1 MTIKKLRDWNL
12 RNKIILHVGVIG
24 ILTTLFLS
32 YFCSQTQRR
41 IIQATSRKKS
51 ELLTHTIQG
60 SISEAMKKGQSEEI
74 QIILDNISHIQDIQ
88 SIRILNPEG
97 KILRST
103 FSREAGMEIDD
114 TSKKNLAAFLEKKET
129 KSGFPSKRQTF
140 LQQYG
145 LILNT
150 QDCHSCHDPQIEING
165 VLEVSLDYS
174 PVVSILKRNKI
185 RGILISLTALILLT
199 FVILRLFEK
208 LINKPLSRLKKRMR
222 ELEDGDLKSQVP
234 VVKADEIGGL
244 AASFNTMITRVEEA
258 NIRIEELHAQRMEKA
273 EHLASLGEIAAG
285 LAHEI
290 KNPLAGIKGALEI
303 IYKRTDAAD
312 TNKEVFNE
320 MLIQID
326 RINQIIKDLMLYA
339 KPKELNIRPVS
350 LEECIENA
358 IRLAKLQVK
367 NKKIEFSF
375 QNSDKIP
382 PALVDGDK
390 IQEVLLNLMLNSM
403 AAIETEGNISVG
415 LFTSDAKTLKIT
427 VSDNGKGIKEDLV
440 AQIFQPFFTT
450 KSDGTGLGLSICQKT
465 IAAHGGT
472 IDVKS
477 HAGQGTTFTIFL
489 PIHSSSE

>member
-1 MTIKKLRDWNL
+1 
-12 RNKIILHVGVIG
+12 
-24 ILTTLFLS
+24 
-32 YFCSQTQRR
+32 
-41 IIQATSRKKS
+41 
-51 ELLTHTIQG
+51 
-60 SISEAMKKGQSEEI
+60 
-74 QIILDNISHIQDIQ
+74 
-88 SIRILNPEG
+88 
-97 KILRST
+97 
-103 FSREAGMEIDD
+103 
-114 TSKKNLAAFLEKKET
+114 
-129 KSGFPSKRQTF
+129 
-140 LQQYG
+140 
-145 LILNT
+145 
-150 QDCHSCHDPQIEING
+150 